1 VKTDT
6 PTSGVALERV
16 PGAPRRYSRPHAFC
30 QPPLPGEARSAYR
43 QAMSKSAQW
52 REKAAECRRVAGLV
66 PPGGAPIFAALIDL
80 ALELDKMAEDAEE
93 RERHR
98 R

>member
-1 VKTDT
+1 
-6 PTSGVALERV
+6 
-16 PGAPRRYSRPHAFC
+16 
-30 QPPLPGEARSAYR
+30 
-43 QAMSKSAQW
+43 MSKSAQW

-66 PPGGAPIFAALIDL
+66 PPGSAPIFAALIDL

>member
-1 VKTDT
+1 
-6 PTSGVALERV
+6 
-16 PGAPRRYSRPHAFC
+16 
-30 QPPLPGEARSAYR
+30 
-43 QAMSKSAQW
+43 MSKSAQW

-93 RERHR
+93 RDTSGEGWRAHPARERR
-98 R
+98 EP